1 MARKSNNACGSK
13 MNFHKLLANTN
24 KLCYSVSEVD

>member
-1 MARKSNNACGSK
+1 